1 MAPLPDSEKAHIDS
15 AKIRDYI
22 LSTEHPV
29 GRFKAALFY
38 HMGYNREKWEVLV
51 DDIRRFH
58 LPLDAELVERNKF
71 GQKYSITGMITGP
84 NGKTEMLRT
93 IWIVLAGEY
102 IPRFVTI
109 YPAGG

>member
-51 DDIRRFH
+51 DDIRRSH

-71 GQKYSITGMITGP
+71 
-84 NGKTEMLRT
+84 
-93 IWIVLAGEY
+93 
-102 IPRFVTI
+102 
-109 YPAGG
+109 